1 MAEVLLL
8 CMRDDEEAAAILAD
22 LFYRA
27 GFQTAGGAA
36 RPDELEACAVALICW
51 SGASQR
57 STQMREAADRAAQ
70 SGKAMIA
77 RLDGHPLPPS
87 LWRLPAFDLSQ
98 WSFAPEDPV
107 LDGLYVA
114 VERTVTRARDAATRM
129 GRVAPPAVE
138 PPAAP
143 RGQTVSGSDLE
154 AEAAF
159 WKRIQTSNDAAD
171 FLAYLDQFGPK
182 GAFAELALLR
192 IERLGGAAPAK
203 AQPAAAR
210 AQPKAEPAAPA
221 GPAWTGWSVQPG
233 AVRPPRFNE
242 PAAETI
248 DDRLDRRQPDRRP
261 LDPPPPRRPEPPRAE
276 PSRYD
281 APRQDLGRQDLGRQ
295 DLGRQDL
302 GRQDLGRQDVGRRD
316 GGRHD
321 QDHHDAYAPDSRT
334 PQRPAP
340 PRLDPVAPDAR
351 RAEPRRS
358 DPRYLP
364 PPPAEETPP
373 PYRASASRRPRY
385 EDDDYRR
392 AEPPVES
399 GSARGARAEGGGGRG
414 LFLVL
419 LAVAALAGGGYAMRG
434 LVPKGGDAPV
444 EARAGDGDDVSLAST
459 AQETARA
466 PDAVTSDPGLT
477 PPPRG
482 DSVSLDS
489 IGVTETA
496 PSSTIAPALRE
507 GRRAPAPQRFASSTL
522 PRGAQSDPSPDPNA
536 AYVPPPAASLPPAEQ
551 PVTVQPAPMP
561 PAATPMTTSPPQ
573 GPAMAASADAPVREA
588 AKVRWSARPTADR
601 LEQLYPSRARSA
613 NVNGAATLRC
623 TILPTGKSA
632 CSVVS
637 ETPSGYG
644 FGQAALR
651 AAESLRAAP
660 TLDDGS
666 NSTGAIADIVIRFK
680 VQ

>member
-1 MAEVLLL
+1 
-8 CMRDDEEAAAILAD
+8 MRDDEEAAAILAD

-36 RPDELEACAVALICW
+36 RPDELDACAVALICW

-129 GRVAPPAVE
+129 GRVAAPAVE

-154 AEAAF
+154 AEASF
-159 WKRIQTSNDAAD
+159 WKRIQTSNDPAD

-192 IERLGGAAPAK
+192 IERLGGAAPK

-261 LDPPPPRRPEPPRAE
+261 LDPPPPRRPEPPRQDTM
-276 PSRYD
+276 R
-281 APRQDLGRQDLGRQ
+281 DLGRDLGR
-295 DLGRQDL
+295 DAGRDM
-302 GRQDLGRQDVGRRD
+302 
-316 GGRHD
+316 GRHD
-321 QDHHDAYAPDSRT
+321 QARHDQARHDQDRRDQDRRDAYARDLPPDT

-351 RAEPRRS
+351 RGEPRRS

-364 PPPAEETPP
+364 PPPAEDLPP
-373 PYRASASRRPRY
+373 SYRAPSASRRPRY
-385 EDDDYRR
+385 DDDDYRR
-392 AEPPVES
+392 GEPPPEPT
-399 GSARGARAEGGGGRG
+399 GGRAARAESGGGGRG
-414 LFLVL
+414 LLLVL

-434 LVPKGGDAPV
+434 LVPKGGEAPAS
-444 EARAGDGDDVSLAST
+444 EARAGEGAPGDDVSLAST
-459 AQETARA
+459 GQEILRGSA
-466 PDAVTSDPGLT
+466 PPIASDPGLT

-482 DSVSLDS
+482 EGVSLDS

-496 PSSTIAPALRE
+496 PSSTISPALRD
-507 GRRAPAPQRFASSTL
+507 GRRGAEARGSAAPQRYASSAGVRPQ
-522 PRGAQSDPSPDPNA
+522 PRDPGPDPNA
-536 AYVPPPAASLPPAEQ
+536 AYVPPPAATLPPAEQ
-551 PVTVQPAPMP
+551 PVIVQPAPMP

-573 GPAMAASADAPVREA
+573 GPSAAASADAPVREP
-588 AKVRWSARPTADR
+588 AKVRWAARPTAER
-601 LEQLYPSRARSA
+601 LEQLYPSRARSGE
-613 NVNGAATLRC
+613 VSGAATLRC
-623 TILPTGKSA
+623 TILPTGKAA

-651 AAESLRAAP
+651 ASESFRAAA

-666 NSTGAIADIVIRFK
+666 NSTGAIADVVIRFK

>member
-36 RPDELEACAVALICW
+36 RPDELDACAVALICW

-129 GRVAPPAVE
+129 GRVATPAVE

-154 AEAAF
+154 AEASF
-159 WKRIQTSNDAAD
+159 WKRIQSSNDAAD

-192 IERLGGAAPAK
+192 IERLGGAAPK

-261 LDPPPPRRPEPPRAE
+261 LDPPPPRRPEPPRHE
-276 PSRYD
+276 T
-281 APRQDLGRQDLGRQ
+281 PRQDLGRHDPGR
-295 DLGRQDL
+295 R
-302 GRQDLGRQDVGRRD
+302 DVGRHD
-316 GGRHD
+316 PGRHD
-321 QDHHDAYAPDSRT
+321 PGPEPERHDPYARDFSPEPPRAT

-364 PPPAEETPP
+364 PPPAEDLPP
-373 PYRASASRRPRY
+373 SYRAPVASRRPRY
-385 EDDDYRR
+385 DDEDYRR
-392 AEPPVES
+392 AEPAEPS
-399 GSARGARAEGGGGRG
+399 GRAARAESGGGGRG

-434 LVPKGGDAPV
+434 LVPKGGDAPPV
-444 EARAGDGDDVSLAST
+444 EASSGARDDVSLAST
-459 AQETARA
+459 AQEALRPA
-466 PDAVTSDPGLT
+466 EPVVSDPGLT

-482 DSVSLDS
+482 DAVTLDS

-496 PSSTIAPALRE
+496 PSSAIAPALRD
-507 GRRAPAPQRFASSTL
+507 GRRAQPPQRFASTSGSRA
-522 PRGAQSDPSPDPNA
+522 PVRDPAPDPNA

-551 PVTVQPAPMP
+551 PVTVQPAPVP
-561 PAATPMTTSPPQ
+561 PAATPMTTAPAVQ
-573 GPAMAASADAPVREA
+573 GPAVAANADAPVREP

-601 LEQLYPSRARSA
+601 LEQLYPSRARS
-613 NVNGAATLRC
+613 NDVSGSATLRC
-623 TILPTGKSA
+623 TILPTGRAA

-637 ETPSGYG
+637 ETPAGYG

-651 AAESLRAAP
+651 AADSLRAAP

-666 NSTGAIADIVIRFK
+666 NSTGAIADVSIRFK